1 MKAPLPP
8 ILAAD
13 SRRGFLRR
21 FAAAVGIPFASRTAL
36 GAESGGAEPGPDRQP
51 GVVLREFIYETAE
64 FPSCHAST
72 IVETPDGLLAAWF
85 GGSREGA
92 DDVCIYTARK
102 TGDRWSAP
110 EKVADGRMPGD
121 DRQYPTWNPVLFQPR
136 NKPLLLFYKVGPRP
150 HSWWGMVRRSRDHG
164 RTWSE
169 PERLPEGFMGPVRA
183 KPVELGDGTLLCGSS
198 TEHDGWRVQME
209 RFRDGEWS
217 RTEPLNDAAEW
228 GAIQPTILQH
238 GPEVIQILCRSRQQV
253 ILEAWSRDGGRTWS
267 RLSPTPLPNPSSGI
281 DAVRLQDGR
290 FLLVYNHTRRGRD
303 RLNVAVSRDGRTWEA
318 ALLLE
323 NEPGEY
329 SYPAVIEAR
338 DGRVHATYTWQ
349 RRRIRH
355 VVIDPARLETRPIVN
370 GEW

>member
-1 MKAPLPP
+1 
-8 ILAAD
+8 
-13 SRRGFLRR
+13 
-21 FAAAVGIPFASRTAL
+21 
-36 GAESGGAEPGPDRQP
+36 
-51 GVVLREFIYETAE
+51 
-64 FPSCHAST
+64 
-72 IVETPDGLLAAWF
+72 
-85 GGSREGA
+85 
-92 DDVCIYTARK
+92 
-102 TGDRWSAP
+102 
-110 EKVADGRMPGD
+110 
-121 DRQYPTWNPVLFQPR
+121 
-136 NKPLLLFYKVGPRP
+136 
-150 HSWWGMVRRSRDHG
+150 
-164 RTWSE
+164 
-169 PERLPEGFMGPVRA
+169 MGPVRA